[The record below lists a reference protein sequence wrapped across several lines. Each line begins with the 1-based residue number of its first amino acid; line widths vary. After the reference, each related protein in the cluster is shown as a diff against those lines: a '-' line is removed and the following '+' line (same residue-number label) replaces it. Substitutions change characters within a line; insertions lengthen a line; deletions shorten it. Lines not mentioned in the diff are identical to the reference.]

1 VRPVYK
7 LLDDYFVEMRRKHEW
22 GALVPY
28 NITGQLN
35 QHPRSA
41 ISVLADGDA
50 SGFVDFYDKLVSD
63 L

>member
-1 VRPVYK
+1 
-7 LLDDYFVEMRRKHEW
+7 M

-28 NITGQLN
+28 NITGQMN

-41 ISVLADGDA
+41 IGMLADSDEEDN
-50 SGFVDFYDKLVSD
+50 FVAFYDKIVAD